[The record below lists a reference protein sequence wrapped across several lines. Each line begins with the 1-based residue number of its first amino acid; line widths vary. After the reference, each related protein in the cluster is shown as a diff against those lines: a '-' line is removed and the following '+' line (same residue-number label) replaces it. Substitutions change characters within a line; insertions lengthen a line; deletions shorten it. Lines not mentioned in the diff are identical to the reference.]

1 MSIRID
7 PDEHESIRLTG
18 VDVRTV
24 PPDRLEFAI
33 EGTLTVGSA
42 LLAEFEGAT
51 LNPVAV
57 TVSTADSE
65 PVSIDLTGPA
75 SVRLEDVDVGIAA
88 PDGEDIADDIRAVRP
103 STDGADSVDSP
114 SGVIAFTV
122 EGTIRGLT
130 ATTFEPIADDG
141 PTIDSVEFAVDEPIR
156 GDGGSETD
164 VIFELT
170 LFGYGITVRRDGAIG
185 IGTGGRSFGVDPRD
199 WEHGS

>member
-7 PDEHESIRLTG
+7 PDEHESIRLNG
-18 VDVRTV
+18 VDIRTE
-24 PPDRLEFAI
+24 PPNRLEFAI
-33 EGTLTVGSA
+33 EGTLTVVSA

-51 LNPVAV
+51 LNPVGV
-57 TVSTADSE
+57 TVSAAESD

-75 SVRLEDVDVGIAA
+75 SLRLDDVDVGIAR
-88 PDGEDIADDIRAVRP
+88 PDGEDIADDIRAARP
-103 STDGADSVDSP
+103 STDDADSVDLS

-141 PTIDSVEFAVDEPIR
+141 QAIESIEFAVDEPIR

-185 IGTGGRSFGVDPRD
+185 IGTGGRSLDVDPRD
-199 WEHGS
+199 WEHGP